1 MFDIA
6 FLHEGTDA
14 ARLELGCLEYMM
26 DQVLWGIEAIQVQD
40 NSHPKRRGWNA
51 EPGSQGEHI
60 KAGFGPVI
68 IADGWAQ
75 LGNSTRSR
83 LPRRLK
89 LTPHGNTKN
98 STRKSGVQKSKCQ
111 TQFMI
116 HF

>member
-1 MFDIA
+1 MRFDVSADMFDIA

-26 DQVLWGIEAIQVQD
+26 DQVLWGIED

-75 LGNSTRSR
+75 LGHALSACSKAEANPTRE
-83 LPRRLK
+83 
-89 LTPHGNTKN
+89 H
-98 STRKSGVQKSKCQ
+98 
-111 TQFMI
+111 
-116 HF
+116 